1 MRLPNPLSL
10 ARWLA
15 IFATLTMLS
24 ACASTR
30 TDFAIS
36 SADALSRNGPYE
48 IRAYTGFPAAEEF
61 LRATI
66 YYPLDTDRLIGGIAI
81 SPGFTQLQRHNNW
94 WGSRLAS
101 HGYAVLVLDT
111 NTLRDRPEQR
121 AEALMAGIRT
131 LRNEN
136 SRAGSPLYQRVDSD
150 KMAIMGHSMGGGG
163 VLVAAQNYGDQL
175 RAAIPYT
182 PWQPEGNFSNIT
194 IPTFIMGGEADRVAP
209 AAEHARPH
217 FDSIPDSTEK
227 LYLEIAGGDHFIAN
241 NQSEHLHA
249 MLGKYALAWLKLYV
263 DGDERYRDIIYG
275 TIPAEDQRQFSRYSH
290 SSD

>member
-1 MRLPNPLSL
+1 MQLPNPLSL
-10 ARWLA
+10 TRWLA
-15 IFATLTMLS
+15 LFVTLTILS

-30 TDFAIS
+30 SDSTING
-36 SADALSRNGPYE
+36 ADSLTRNGPYQ
-48 IRAYTGFPAAEEF
+48 IRAYTGFPAADEF

-66 YYPLDTDRLIGGIAI
+66 YYPLDTERLIGGIAI

-121 AEALMAGIRT
+121 ADALMAGIRT

-136 SRAGSPLYQRVDSD
+136 SRAGSPLYRRVDSD

-163 VLVAAQNYGDQL
+163 VLVAAQNHGDQL

-194 IPTFIMGGEADRVAP
+194 IPTLIMGGEADRVAP
-209 AAEHARPH
+209 VADHARPH
-217 FDSIPDSTEK
+217 FASIPDSTQK

-241 NQSEHLHA
+241 NQSEHLHP

-275 TIPAEDQRQFSRYSH
+275 SIPAQDRQQFSRYTMSN
-290 SSD
+290 D